1 MKMELNRGK
10 DAMLDKVLVVDDE
23 LAIRELLDIFLTGEE
38 YEVILASNGKEALE
52 LVEKEQPKAVLLDI
66 KMPGINGIEVCRR
79 LKAKDE
85 SKFIPIIMITASMDH
100 RTEAVEAGADD
111 IVTKPF
117 NMEQLSFR
125 LKSALRTRYLS
136 AELGRAMS

>member
-1 MKMELNRGK
+1 VKMELNRGK

-38 YEVILASNGKEALE
+38 YEVILASNGEEALE

-136 AELGRAMS
+136 AELERAMS

>member
-38 YEVILASNGKEALE
+38 YEVILASNGEEALE

-79 LKAKDE
+79 LKAKDK

-136 AELGRAMS
+136 AELERAMS

>member
-1 MKMELNRGK
+1 VKMELNRGN

-38 YEVILASNGKEALE
+38 YEVILASNGEEALE

-136 AELGRAMS
+136 AELERAMS